1 MENKILH
8 FIWMLDCSGSM
19 TGEKIQSLNYAIRN
33 ALPGIIDIAEK
44 NKDIEI
50 FMRIIKFSD
59 GAQWLTEKP
68 VELDKFIWSDLQTGG
83 ITDLGAALDMVNE
96 ELSKLDKKTNLP
108 PVIILVTDGQPTDNY
123 EEGLRKL
130 LSSEIGSQS
139 VRIAIAIGEDVD
151 NDILQDFIGNNDER
165 PLQAGNSHSLI
176 NLIKWSS
183 INAVDKS
190 FQQVKEYNCD
200 DDEIW

>member
-151 NDILQDFIGNNDER
+151 NDILEDFIGNNDEK
-165 PLQAGNSHSLI
+165 PLQAGNSDSLI

-190 FQQVKEYNCD
+190 FQQVKEYSCD

>member
-33 ALPGIIDIAEK
+33 ALPSIIDIAEK
-44 NKDIEI
+44 NKDIQI

-165 PLQAGNSHSLI
+165 PLQADNSHSLI
-176 NLIKWSS
+176 NLIKLSS